1 MSFLQVASKR
11 ASACSCFFLMRSR
24 GGLDSVQMQDR
35 KKWCSVDVV
44 VGGGVAVW
52 CWRQAGSGSGGVAGE
67 DDG

>member
-11 ASACSCFFLMRSR
+11 AFVRSWFVSR

-35 KKWCSVDVV
+35 KKRCSVGVV
-44 VGGGVAVW
+44 VGGGLAGW
-52 CWRQAGSGSGGVAGE
+52 CWCRAGSGSGGVAGE

>member
-1 MSFLQVASKR
+1 
-11 ASACSCFFLMRSR
+11 MRSR